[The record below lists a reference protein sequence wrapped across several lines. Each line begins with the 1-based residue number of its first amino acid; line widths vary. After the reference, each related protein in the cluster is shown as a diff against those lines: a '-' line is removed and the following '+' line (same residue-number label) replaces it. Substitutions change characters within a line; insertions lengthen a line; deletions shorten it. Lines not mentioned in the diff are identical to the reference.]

1 MDDLKIIELF
11 FDRKEYA
18 IAETEIKYGRY
29 LSKIAYNILFDT
41 EDSEECVNDTYMKA
55 WNTIPPQKPNI
66 LRTFLG
72 KITRRLAID
81 IFRKKHAEKRGNS
94 EYAISLS
101 ELDECIP
108 DKYSAETEFEQK
120 ELSESI
126 NIFLTSLSKE
136 NRDIFVCRYFYSD
149 SIKEIASFF
158 GTSESKIK
166 SSLFRSR
173 KILKDQLLKE
183 GFYL

>member
-1 MDDLKIIELF
+1 MEDFKIIELF
-11 FDRKEYA
+11 FKRNENA
-18 IAETEIKYGRY
+18 ISETERKYGRY

-55 WNTIPPQKPNI
+55 WNTIPPQQPEI
-66 LRTFLG
+66 LSTFLG
-72 KITRRLAID
+72 KITRHLAID
-81 IFRKKHAEKRGNS
+81 LFRKKHAEKRKIS
-94 EYAISLS
+94 EYALSLS

-108 DKYSAETEFEQK
+108 DKFSAEKKFEQK

-126 NIFLTSLSKE
+126 NRFLASLSKE

-158 GTSESKIK
+158 KSSESKIK

-173 KILKDQLLKE
+173 KALKEHLEKE

>member
-1 MDDLKIIELF
+1 MEDLKIIEMF
-11 FDRKEYA
+11 FERKECA
-18 IAETEIKYGRY
+18 ITETERKYGRY

-55 WNTIPPQKPNI
+55 WNSIPPQQPEI
-66 LRTFLG
+66 LSTFLG
-72 KITRRLAID
+72 KITRHLAID
-81 IFRKKHAEKRGNS
+81 LFRKKHAEKRKNS
-94 EYAISLS
+94 EYALSLS

-108 DKYSAETEFEQK
+108 DKFSAEKEIEQK

-126 NIFLTSLSKE
+126 NRFLASLSKE

-158 GTSESKIK
+158 KSNESKIK

-173 KILKDQLLKE
+173 KALKEHLEKE

>member
-1 MDDLKIIELF
+1 MEDLKIIELLF
-11 FDRKEYA
+11 ERKESA
-18 IAETEIKYGRY
+18 IAETERKYGRY
-29 LSKIAYNILFDT
+29 LLKIAYNILFDT

-55 WNTIPPQKPNI
+55 WNTIPPQNPKI

-81 IFRKKHAEKRGNS
+81 VFRKKHAEKRGNS
-94 EYAISLS
+94 EFALSLS

-108 DKYSAETEFEQK
+108 DKFSAEKEFEYNQ
-120 ELSESI
+120 LTESI
-126 NIFLTSLSKE
+126 NRFLASLSKE

-158 GTSESKIK
+158 GTSEAKIK

-173 KILKDQLLKE
+173 KILKEHLLKE
-183 GFYL
+183 GFVL

>member
-1 MDDLKIIELF
+1 MEDLKIIEMF
-11 FDRKEYA
+11 FERKECA
-18 IAETEIKYGRY
+18 IAETERKYGRY

-55 WNTIPPQKPNI
+55 WNSIPPQQPEI
-66 LRTFLG
+66 LSTFLG
-72 KITRRLAID
+72 KITRHLAID
-81 IFRKKHAEKRGNS
+81 LSRKKHAEKRKNS
-94 EYAISLS
+94 EYSLSLS

-108 DKYSAETEFEQK
+108 DKFSAEKEFEQK

-126 NIFLTSLSKE
+126 NRFLASLSKE

-158 GTSESKIK
+158 QSNESKIK

-173 KILKDQLLKE
+173 KALKEHLEKE

>member
-1 MDDLKIIELF
+1 MDDIKIIELF
-11 FDRKEYA
+11 FERNEKA
-18 IAETEIKYGRY
+18 INETENKYGPY
-29 LSKIAYNILFDT
+29 LSKIAYNILFDS
-41 EDSEECVNDTYMKA
+41 EDSKECVNDTYMKA
-55 WNTIPPQKPNI
+55 WNTIPPHRPEK
-66 LRTFLG
+66 LSSFLG

-81 IFRKKHAEKRGNS
+81 IFRKKHAEKRENS
-94 EYAISLS
+94 EYALSLS

-108 DKYSAETEFEQK
+108 DRFSAENKFEQT

-126 NIFLTSLSKE
+126 NRFLSSLSKE

-149 SIKEIASFF
+149 SIKEISSFF

-173 KILKDQLLKE
+173 KNLKEHLEKE
-183 GFYL
+183 GFSL

>member
-1 MDDLKIIELF
+1 MEDLKIIELF
-11 FDRKEYA
+11 FERKECA
-18 IAETEIKYGRY
+18 IIETERKYGRY

-41 EDSEECVNDTYMKA
+41 EDSEECVNDTYMKT
-55 WNTIPPQKPNI
+55 WNIIPPQKPKV

-81 IFRKKHAEKRGNS
+81 IFRRKHAEKRGKS
-94 EYAISLS
+94 EYILSLS

-108 DKYSAETEFEQK
+108 DNFSPEKESEQK
-120 ELSESI
+120 DLSESI
-126 NIFLTSLSKE
+126 NRFLSSLSKE

-149 SIKEIASFF
+149 SIKDIASFF
-158 GTSESKIK
+158 QSSESKIK

-173 KILKDQLLKE
+173 KTLKEHLEKE

>member
-1 MDDLKIIELF
+1 MEDHKIIELF
-11 FDRKEYA
+11 FERNENA
-18 IAETEIKYGRY
+18 ISETERKYGRY
-29 LSKIAYNILFDT
+29 LSKIAYNILFDF
-41 EDSEECVNDTYMKA
+41 EDSKECVNDTYMKT
-55 WNTIPPQKPNI
+55 WNSIPPQQPKF
-66 LRTFLG
+66 LSVFLG
-72 KITRRLAID
+72 KITRNLAID
-81 IFRKKHAEKRGNS
+81 VFRRKHAEKRGNS
-94 EYAISLS
+94 EYALSLS

-108 DKYSAETEFEQK
+108 DKFSAENKFEQN

-126 NIFLTSLSKE
+126 NRFLASLSKE
-136 NRDIFVCRYFYSD
+136 NHDIFLCRYFYSD

-173 KILKDQLLKE
+173 KALKEHLEKE

>member
-1 MDDLKIIELF
+1 MEDFEIIELF
-11 FDRKEYA
+11 FCRNENA
-18 IAETEIKYGRY
+18 INETERKYGRY
-29 LSKIAYNILFDT
+29 LLKIAYNILSNT
-41 EDSEECVNDTYMKA
+41 EDSEECVNDTYIKA
-55 WNTIPPQKPNI
+55 WNTIPPQKPNV
-66 LRTFLG
+66 LSSFLG

-81 IFRKKHAEKRGNS
+81 IFRKKHAEKRTNS
-94 EYAISLS
+94 EFSISLS

-108 DKYSAETEFEQK
+108 DKFSTEIEFEYNQLTEK
-120 ELSESI
+120 LNAFLS
-126 NIFLTSLSKE
+126 SLSKE
-136 NRDIFVCRYFYSD
+136 NRDIFICRYFYSD

-173 KILKDQLLKE
+173 KTLKDQLEKE

>member
-1 MDDLKIIELF
+1 MEDLKIIELF
-11 FDRKEYA
+11 FERKECA
-18 IAETEIKYGRY
+18 VAETERKYGRY

-41 EDSEECVNDTYMKA
+41 EDSEECVNDTYMKT
-55 WNTIPPQKPNI
+55 WNIIPPQKPKV
-66 LRTFLG
+66 LSTFLG
-72 KITRRLAID
+72 KITRHLAID
-81 IFRKKHAEKRGNS
+81 VFRKKHAEKRVNS
-94 EYAISLS
+94 EFVLSLS

-108 DKYSAETEFEQK
+108 DNLSAETAFEEK

-126 NIFLTSLSKE
+126 NCFLSSLSKE

-149 SIKEIASFF
+149 SIKDIASFF

-173 KILKDQLLKE
+173 KALKEHLEKE
-183 GFYL
+183 GFSL

>member
-1 MDDLKIIELF
+1 MEDFKIIELF
-11 FDRKEYA
+11 FERKEYA
-18 IAETEIKYGRY
+18 IAETERKYGGY
-29 LSKIAYNILFDT
+29 LSKIAYNILFDS

-55 WNTIPPQKPNI
+55 WNSIPPQKPNV
-66 LRTFLG
+66 LSTFLG

-81 IFRKKHAEKRGNS
+81 VFRKKHAEKRGNS
-94 EYAISLS
+94 EYALSLS
-101 ELDECIP
+101 ELDECIS
-108 DKYSAETEFEQK
+108 DRFSAEAEFERK

-126 NIFLTSLSKE
+126 NRFLASLSKE
-136 NRDIFVCRYFYSD
+136 NRDIFLCRYFYSD

-173 KILKDQLLKE
+173 KLLKEHLEKE

>member
-1 MDDLKIIELF
+1 LEDLKIIELF
-11 FDRKEYA
+11 FERKECA
-18 IAETEIKYGRY
+18 IAETERKYGRY

-41 EDSEECVNDTYMKA
+41 EDSEECVNDSYMKT
-55 WNTIPPQKPNI
+55 WNIIPPQKPKV

-94 EYAISLS
+94 EFALSLS

-108 DKYSAETEFEQK
+108 ENFSAESAFVQK

-126 NIFLTSLSKE
+126 NRFLSSLSKE
-136 NRDIFVCRYFYSD
+136 NRDIFICRYFYSD

-173 KILKDQLLKE
+173 KALKDQLEKE

>member
-1 MDDLKIIELF
+1 MEDLKIIELF
-11 FDRKEYA
+11 FERKEYA
-18 IAETEIKYGRY
+18 IAETERKYGRY
-29 LSKIAYNILFDT
+29 LSKIAYNILFDK

-55 WNTIPPQKPNI
+55 WNAIPPQRPKI
-66 LRTFLG
+66 LSTFLA

-81 IFRKKHAEKRGNS
+81 IFRKKNAEKRGKS
-94 EYAISLS
+94 EFASSLS

-108 DKYSAETEFEQK
+108 DNFSAEKEFEYNL
-120 ELSESI
+120 LSENI
-126 NIFLTSLSKE
+126 NSFLASLSKE

-173 KILKDQLLKE
+173 KILKEQLLKE
-183 GFYL
+183 GFDL

>member
-11 FDRKEYA
+11 FDRKECA
-18 IAETEIKYGRY
+18 IAETERKYGCY

-41 EDSEECVNDTYMKA
+41 EDSKECVNDTYMKA
-55 WNTIPPQKPNI
+55 WNTIPPQKPEI

-120 ELSESI
+120 ELSKSI
-126 NIFLTSLSKE
+126 NLFLASLSKE

>member
-1 MDDLKIIELF
+1 MEDLKIIELF
-11 FDRKEYA
+11 FDRKECA
-18 IAETEIKYGRY
+18 IAETERKYGRY
-29 LSKIAYNILFDT
+29 LSKIAYNILFDI

-55 WNTIPPQKPNI
+55 WNTIPPQKPEV

-72 KITRRLAID
+72 KITRSLAID
-81 IFRKKHAEKRGNS
+81 IFRRKHAEKRGNS
-94 EYAISLS
+94 EYALSLS

-108 DKYSAETEFEQK
+108 DKFSAEKEFEYNQ
-120 ELSESI
+120 LTESI
-126 NIFLTSLSKE
+126 NRFLASLSKE

-173 KILKDQLLKE
+173 KILKEQLLKE
-183 GFYL
+183 GFVL

>member
-11 FDRKEYA
+11 FDRKECA
-18 IAETEIKYGRY
+18 IAETERKYGCY

-41 EDSEECVNDTYMKA
+41 EDSKECVNDTYMKA

-126 NIFLTSLSKE
+126 NFFLASLSKE

>member
-1 MDDLKIIELF
+1 MEDLKIIELF
-11 FDRKEYA
+11 FERKECA
-18 IAETEIKYGRY
+18 IAETERKYGRY
-29 LSKIAYNILFDT
+29 LSKIAYNILFDK

-55 WNTIPPQKPNI
+55 WNAIPPQRPKI
-66 LRTFLG
+66 LSTFLG

-81 IFRKKHAEKRGNS
+81 VFRKKNAEKRGKS
-94 EYAISLS
+94 EFASSLS

-108 DKYSAETEFEQK
+108 DNFSAEKEFEYNL
-120 ELSESI
+120 LSENI
-126 NIFLTSLSKE
+126 NSFLASLSKE

-173 KILKDQLLKE
+173 KILKEQLLKE
-183 GFYL
+183 GFDL

>member
-1 MDDLKIIELF
+1 MEDQKIIELF
-11 FDRKEYA
+11 FDRSENA
-18 IAETEIKYGRY
+18 ILETEIKYGNY
-29 LSKIAYNILFDT
+29 ISKIAYNILFDS
-41 EDSEECVNDTYMKA
+41 EDCKECVNDTYMKA
-55 WNTIPPQKPNI
+55 WNNIPPQKPKV
-66 LRTFLG
+66 LSSFLA
-72 KITRRLAID
+72 KITRSLAID
-81 IFRKKHAEKRGNS
+81 IFRKKNAEKRKNS
-94 EYAISLS
+94 EFALSLS

-108 DKYSAETEFEQK
+108 DKFSPENIFEQK

-126 NIFLTSLSKE
+126 NCFLSSLSKE

-149 SIKEIASFF
+149 SIKDISSFF

-173 KILKDQLLKE
+173 KMLKEHLEKE

>member
-1 MDDLKIIELF
+1 MEDHKIIELF
-11 FDRKEYA
+11 FERNENA
-18 IAETEIKYGRY
+18 ISETERKYGRY
-29 LSKIAYNILFDT
+29 LSKIAYNILFDF
-41 EDSEECVNDTYMKA
+41 EDSKECVNDTYMKT
-55 WNTIPPQKPNI
+55 WNSIPPQQPKV
-66 LRTFLG
+66 LSVFLG
-72 KITRRLAID
+72 KITRNLAID
-81 IFRKKHAEKRGNS
+81 VFRRKHAEKRGNS
-94 EYAISLS
+94 EYALSLS

-108 DKYSAETEFEQK
+108 DKFSAENKFEQN

-126 NIFLTSLSKE
+126 NRFLASLSKE
-136 NRDIFVCRYFYSD
+136 NHDIFLCRYFYSD

-173 KILKDQLLKE
+173 KALKEHLEKE